1 MRILSIAIA
10 VLLLA
15 CQAALAADQPLS
27 FTGPPDTRYRELNC
41 KVYFYHAVIQDF
53 PDENGRPAM
62 PEGFN
67 WLADL
72 QSQGEMFAD
81 TGIVEW
87 SDAVDQMDE
96 GRQFYWR
103 NSRFNC
109 IINYEWEFVE
119 EPVLRSSIAND
130 EGPYHSPVDHPAYG
144 DDRDNYDGLFQI
156 YRLFQYDAE
165 TKHLQRVPGG
175 GGFTWG
181 AEAETGKCGW
191 SWWAHPPRGH
201 YCGSDWLMVHEFGHQ
216 LDSLFEQSGHPEV
229 WFNHLAPELSNT
241 GRFGEHFDANS
252 FILRRIRETDW
263 EDLAWGRMLEFVDD
277 DGDFV
282 PLNTPYFH
290 NSVIP
295 FDYHF
300 APYTD
305 PYDENVDTDNDGVD
319 DRTELL
325 ASNGNAEGH
334 GENLNRN
341 AQIQD
346 PEDKDTDSDGLP
358 DGEDPY
364 PTLWNFDSVPEAR
377 SGNVG
382 KIICGGLRDE
392 DSLRV
397 DLMYVEETR
406 LEIWLHTSA
415 VEWEA
420 GRRFKLMLDLDNNGW
435 FEGNDNYR
443 FIINREGIEQAA
455 RHECPENVD
464 WPSENRSFMED
475 ARFEGVEL
483 MQSWLD
489 GDTGRIVVHLI
500 LGCEQFNEL
509 GAVPGEM
516 IGINAGIAPAG
527 AKRFE
532 MFTEPNTLLPVELR
546 R

>member
-1 MRILSIAIA
+1 MRHFSIMIA
-10 VLLLA
+10 MLLLS

-53 PDENGRPAM
+53 PDENGKPAM
-62 PEGFN
+62 PEGFD

-130 EGPYHSPVDHPAYG
+130 EGPYYSPVDHPAYG

-156 YRLFQYDAE
+156 YRLFQYDAA
-165 TKHLQRVPGG
+165 TKHMQRVPGG

-181 AEAETGKCGW
+181 ADAETGKCGW

-241 GRFGEHFDANS
+241 ARFGEHFDANA

-263 EDLAWGRMLEFVDD
+263 EDLAWGRTLEFVDD

-290 NSVIP
+290 NTEIP

-305 PYDENVDTDNDGVD
+305 PYDEDRDTDHDGVD

-325 ASNGNAEGH
+325 ASNGNREGH
-334 GENLNRN
+334 GEERSWFMP
-341 AQIQD
+341 IQD
-346 PEDKDTDSDGLP
+346 PEDQDTDGDGLL

-364 PTLWNFDSVPEAR
+364 PTLADFDSIPSAE
-377 SGNVG
+377 SGMTGLIN
-382 KIICGGLRDE
+382 CGPAADA
-392 DSLRV
+392 DSFSLE
-397 DLMYVEETR
+397 LQYTLEQK
-406 LEIWLHTSA
+406 LEIWLSTSA
-415 VEWEA
+415 LEWEQ

-435 FEGNDNYR
+435 FVGNDNYR
-443 FIINREGIEQAA
+443 FLVNRDGIEQAA
-455 RHECPENVD
+455 RNLCPESIEHPTED
-464 WPSENRSFMED
+464 REFMD
-475 ARFEGVEL
+475 AAPFKGLTLQE
-483 MQSWLD
+483 SWLD
-489 GDTGRIVVHLI
+489 GDSGRVIVKLT
-500 LGCEQFNEL
+500 LDCALFNEL